1 MEGPASIEPPEPSL
15 HGALL
20 ESRQRW
26 RDMVLLG
33 ADIAFE
39 TDRHGRFTML
49 EPSRVLGHEAASLLG
64 RDASALTIGTDAGP
78 FARNAECRSQRA
90 WLAAADGSARC
101 LSVSAMALRDG
112 AGGFAGLRGMAR
124 DVTESAVREAEADA
138 ALRCMQALP
147 TLFGT
152 GDGMGIR
159 GLLDRARTALQAA
172 GCALLAGDDAETE
185 FGAGA
190 DPSAG
195 IRAAIRPAL
204 PARTPLFTVGLR
216 GEPCAFVPLALEGV
230 PRGIA
235 TWRGTGAPPWGTAER
250 LLTQT
255 IAGHAALA
263 LRLQGAERALDALTQ
278 IDPVTGLL
286 NRQGFMA
293 ELTRQLE
300 RAAISGGGGSLLFA
314 DPGSF
319 RLVNARF
326 GSDAGDGALRA
337 IASRI
342 RSLAGPGGLAAR
354 IDDGFA
360 VWLPGADRQTAM
372 ALATAIATGLPIA
385 DTHPAASLSAGVM
398 LVDGGA
404 ADADALLSG
413 AEEAQHHARSRGG
426 VACRIWDGA
435 EAHR

>member
-1 MEGPASIEPPEPSL
+1 MEGLASIEPPEPSL

-33 ADIAFE
+33 ADTAFE

-49 EPSRVLGHEAASLLG
+49 EPGRVLGHDAASLLG

-78 FARNAECRSQRA
+78 FARNAGYRAQRA

-101 LSVSAMALRDG
+101 LSVSALALRDG
-112 AGGFAGLRGMAR
+112 AGGFAGLRGIAR
-124 DVTESAVREAEADA
+124 DVTDSAVREAEADA

-152 GDGMGIR
+152 GDGIGIR
-159 GLLDRARTALQAA
+159 GLLDGARNALQAA
-172 GCALLAGDDAETE
+172 GCALLAGEEAEAECWT
-185 FGAGA
+185 GAE
-190 DPSAG
+190 PSAG

-204 PARTPLFTVGLR
+204 SARAPLFATGLR
-216 GEPCAFVPLALEGV
+216 GEPFAFVPFAWDGV
-230 PRGIA
+230 PRGA
-235 TWRGTGAPPWGTAER
+235 AAWRGIGAPPWGAAER
-250 LLTQT
+250 LLLQAIT
-255 IAGHAALA
+255 GHAALA
-263 LRLQGAERALDALTQ
+263 LRLQDAERARDAATR
-278 IDPVTGLL
+278 IDSVTGLL
-286 NRQGFMA
+286 TRQGFMA

-314 DPGSF
+314 DPAAF

-326 GSDAGDGALRA
+326 GSERGDETLRA
-337 IASRI
+337 IARRI
-342 RSLAGPGGLAAR
+342 RDLAGPAGLAAR

-360 VWLPGADRQTAM
+360 VWLPGVDRRTATS
-372 ALATAIATGLPIA
+372 LAHAIGSGPPIA
-385 DTHPAASLSAGVM
+385 DTQPAAGLSVGVV

-404 ADADALLSG
+404 ADADALLSEV
-413 AEEAQHHARSRGG
+413 EEAQRHARSQGG
-426 VACRIWDGA
+426 VACRVWTGGDA
-435 EAHR
+435 RR